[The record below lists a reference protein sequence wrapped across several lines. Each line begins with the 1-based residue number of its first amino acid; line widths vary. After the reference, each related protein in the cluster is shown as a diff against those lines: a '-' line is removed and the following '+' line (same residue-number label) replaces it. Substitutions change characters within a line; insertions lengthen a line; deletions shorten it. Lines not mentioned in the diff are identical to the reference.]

1 MAGEE
6 FSEQARWKFI
16 VQVTVSGIILMAS
29 LVIILSNKYPDA
41 TMKWAF
47 GLVGVVI
54 GYWLR

>member
-16 VQVTVSGIILMAS
+16 VQVIVSGVILIAS
-29 LVIILSNKYPDA
+29 LVIILSNSYPDA